1 MKKVG
6 RETFLEYRK
15 MLEQKHIDKIE
26 DSDNPIDAILAVE
39 INTTEL
45 CNRKCVFCPRVDE
58 QVYPNQNLNMSRE
71 IAKKIAKRLSDVEY
85 IGRISFSGYGENLLN
100 KEFCN
105 IIQEFRKEND
115 KSVIECNTNG
125 DLLSAELVKKLFE
138 SGLSSIYVNLYSD
151 DLSIDKINS
160 IFAEAGISED
170 RWMIRDHTNHKE
182 YGLYLNNRSGML
194 KGAEKTVEEVKN
206 RPCYYPFYKMMVDWN
221 ANVLFC
227 TNDWGRKRII
237 GNLVHHSVQEIWL
250 CEEMEEIRKNLI
262 KGRRVSEPCKSCSVR
277 GDLFGERSAALIMKS
292 YE

>member
-250 CEEMEEIRKNLI
+250 CEEMEGIRKNLI

>member
-1 MKKVG
+1 
-6 RETFLEYRK
+6 
-15 MLEQKHIDKIE
+15 
-26 DSDNPIDAILAVE
+26 
-39 INTTEL
+39 
-45 CNRKCVFCPRVDE
+45 
-58 QVYPNQNLNMSRE
+58 MSRE

-194 KGAEKTVEEVKN
+194 KGAEKLLRKS
-206 RPCYYPFYKMMVDWN
+206 RIDLLLS
-221 ANVLFC
+221 VL
-227 TNDWGRKRII
+227 
-237 GNLVHHSVQEIWL
+237 
-250 CEEMEEIRKNLI
+250 
-262 KGRRVSEPCKSCSVR
+262 
-277 GDLFGERSAALIMKS
+277 
-292 YE
+292 

>member
-1 MKKVG
+1 
-6 RETFLEYRK
+6 

-237 GNLVHHSVQEIWL
+237 GNLIHHSVQEIWL

-262 KGRRVSEPCKSCSVR
+262 KGEEYQTMQILFSRVICSEKEVLP
-277 GDLFGERSAALIMKS
+277 
-292 YE
+292 